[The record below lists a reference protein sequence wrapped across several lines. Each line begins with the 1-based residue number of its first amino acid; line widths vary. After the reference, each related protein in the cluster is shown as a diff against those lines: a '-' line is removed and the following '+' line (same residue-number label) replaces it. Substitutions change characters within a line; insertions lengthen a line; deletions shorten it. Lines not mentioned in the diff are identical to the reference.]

1 MFYDLFCVYC
11 VSRESSGVV
20 QSGLVPWVARLGWIP
35 RTNLAILAAAIE
47 VINASKF
54 AGNMLFM
61 V

>member
-1 MFYDLFCVYC
+1 M
-11 VSRESSGVV
+11 SRESSGVV

-47 VINASKF
+47 VINANKF